1 MALMKHVAVC
11 SPDISKLIYQISC
24 KLGAIGFSKMIEQK
38 YGISPNC
45 EDGEYTEL
53 KLYLEVFKKL
63 QKVEVTDE
71 NIELSNIIKDLQII
85 NNCEIKE
92 ASLTTIIERVKDIL
106 QSCSDCN
113 NYSPSV
119 SYTTLDSWYE
129 TQQYIECL
137 QNEFENN
144 GYIDYLNPIV
154 DLCNNLHID
163 IDANKLCQELIV
175 TLNAN
180 KIACSLVSNINATN
194 ICNLIQMDSMLNIDI
209 TANTLCDLV
218 LKDIKGEL
226 PICDMDIDINTNE
239 VNGCSYTPTCV
250 DEVTCV
256 TPLIIITDNT
266 CDCIDNAVVEIQG
279 SINIITDCED
289 EMIYSVDGT
298 TWTNIVPIYED
309 IDNVLYYKCTCE
321 NSIHLVFK
329 NEVVCPS
336 NEIILELLCNQ
347 DQTANGD
354 YYSITYKVTGDIN
367 NLIIGNAIITPPGST
382 VYLNTYQYE
391 DFAGFL
397 IIDYSSL
404 GTLPTQIE
412 IPVVCGNPIIIT
424 DIFEKISFPPDRY
437 VNATTAY
444 DCDTNIATI
453 VAGAGYEI
461 SIDLIN
467 WSNNISFIKDVS
479 ISNPSVYF
487 YIRSITT
494 PDCVYTLG
502 FTPACCETYGCAGI
516 YIDNNNIF
524 KPIIEHGNCEYIM
537 DFYVDGVKIHTE
549 GYGSIYNSAIENP
562 YNLDLGHIVLSY
574 CGTYGNPVYIYPVVR
589 EFKCG
594 GLLCRPNCELPPLR
608 RNCINACALPLDSG
622 IRYTYETGVSTPT
635 QNINYYIDGDT
646 TLRIFYNMYVVSDSI
661 EVWYNGYL
669 INGAY
674 NLTSNGFYDVPITV
688 VPGVTLYTIK
698 FIPNQLLPT
707 KATISVGCLNNSP
720 CVTNLNCLSLNTL
733 DFINP
738 IITTTE
744 YICYNILTVTLPILV
759 QGNYGY
765 NDCNGNNYNSSQSN
779 TIGFQINTNTICDV
793 DRVNSIYLCNASNFQ
808 NGSIIVTDNPNVRK
822 LFISDTSIYLEI
834 KNYINGYSCIPTNP
848 YNNIVIDLVNTE
860 STACNKDCIDDIN
873 CNIYTTYPIVIY
885 PCYQNI
891 SYNDVINTI
900 TITNN
905 TLPEITGNYCDCD
918 YNQKQSLFNNSQYSI
933 ITTPYKTIDRL
944 SYFTVNEVMS
954 NNIHGYSTTNTT
966 SNNIHISGCTVEELV
981 YYTYYH
987 CENNPTNSVRIYKK
1001 DTSPSN
1007 MYALTYQGNIT
1018 WTDGRV
1024 VDINNY
1030 IYTFS
1035 QISVNTGNC

>member
-45 EDGEYTEL
+45 EDDEYTEL

-63 QKVEVTDE
+63 QKVEITD
-71 NIELSNIIKDLQII
+71 NNVELDNIIKDLQLI
-85 NNCEIKE
+85 NNCDIKE
-92 ASLTTIIERVKDIL
+92 KCLTNIIERVKDIL
-106 QSCSDCN
+106 QNCSDCN

-226 PICDMDIDINTNE
+226 PICDMDIDIHTNE

-437 VNATTAY
+437 VDATTAY

-516 YIDNNNIF
+516 YIYNDIY

-574 CGTYGNPVYIYPVVR
+574 CGTYENPVYIYPVLR

-594 GLLCRPNCELPPLR
+594 ELLCQPNCELPPLIR
-608 RNCINACALPLDSG
+608 ACINVCALPLVSAP
-622 IRYTYETGVSTPT
+622 IYTYETGVTVPIQDINYIIT
-635 QNINYYIDGDT
+635 QNT
-646 TLRIFYNMYVVSDSI
+646 TLRITYNMYVVSDSLEI
-661 EVWYNGYL
+661 WYNGYL
-669 INGAY
+669 ISGTY
-674 NLTSNGFYDVPITV
+674 NLTSNGIYDIPITYI
-688 VPGVTLYTIK
+688 PGVDIVTIK
-698 FIPNQLLPT
+698 FLPNQLLPT
-707 KATISVGCLNNSP
+707 KANISIGCLGTYICNIN
-720 CVTNLNCLSLNTL
+720 TECLSLDTL
-733 DFINP
+733 NDINP
-738 IITTTE
+738 IITINNYACNNT
-744 YICYNILTVTLPILV
+744 LTVTLPIIE
-759 QGNYGY
+759 QGNYEY
-765 NDCNGNNYNSSQSN
+765 NDCNGNAYNSIQN
-779 TIGFQINTNTICDV
+779 KTVLFYINTHTTCDI
-793 DRVNSIYLCNASNFQ
+793 DRVNTVYLCNSLNF
-808 NGSIIVTDNPNVRK
+808 NDNSIILINNNSSRY
-822 LFISDTSIYLEI
+822 LFISDTLLYNTI
-834 KNYINGYSCIPTNP
+834 KNYINSYNCNITNT
-848 YNNIVIDLVNTE
+848 YNYIEIDLVNTE
-860 STACNKDCIDDIN
+860 STACNEDCIDDIN
-873 CNIYTTYPIVIY
+873 CNIYTKQAVVVY
-885 PCYQNI
+885 PCYQAVTF
-891 SYNDVINTI
+891 NDITNTI

-905 TLPEITGNYCDCD
+905 TLPTITEDNCDCN
-918 YNQKQSLFNNSQYSI
+918 YNQINQLLGTTTYGNNVI
-933 ITTPYKTIDRL
+933 NFKTIDR
-944 SYFTVNEVMS
+944 
-954 NNIHGYSTTNTT
+954 
-966 SNNIHISGCTVEELV
+966 IS
-981 YYTYYH
+981 YYTNVELPATNIKYKVITNNTNNNVNIQGCEVESETYYIIYL
-987 CENNPTNSVRIYKK
+987 CEDNSVNSVRIYKK
-1001 DTSPSN
+1001 DNTIN
-1007 MYALTYQGNIT
+1007 NLYALTYQGNIT

-1024 VDINNY
+1024 VDVDNY

-1035 QISVNTGNC
+1035 QVSVNTGNC